1 MPNIVKIYMRS
12 ALELIIAFLPWLLS
26 MYLLYWLD
34 YSETWTSLTAH
45 RGKMAVA
52 ILMAGMALSFLIQ
65 SNFIK
70 RKRKTTT
77 S

>member
-1 MPNIVKIYMRS
+1 MPNIVKIRMRS
-12 ALELIIAFLPWLLS
+12 ALELTLAFIPWLLS
-26 MYLLYWLD
+26 LYLLYWLE
-34 YSETWTSLTAH
+34 YSESWTSLTAH

-52 ILMAGMALSFLIQ
+52 ILMAGMILSFLIQ

-77 S
+77 G

>member
-1 MPNIVKIYMRS
+1 MRS